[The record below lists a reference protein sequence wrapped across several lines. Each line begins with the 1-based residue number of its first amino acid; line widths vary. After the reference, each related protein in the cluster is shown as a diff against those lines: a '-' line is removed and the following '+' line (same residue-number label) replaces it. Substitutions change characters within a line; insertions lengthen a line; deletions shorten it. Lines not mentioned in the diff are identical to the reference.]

1 MISTSSTSST
11 PTTSSCRYA
20 AGQESSQT
28 SATKGKSSVA
38 QMKVDLD
45 NRLEG
50 LGDNASE
57 LRYQLAVLKNER
69 KLIKTQAHMREKEIT
84 YLEREKEKEHME
96 AEKIHRCQVE
106 SKQLDIQALQ
116 EETRV
121 LGLKL
126 ELAKL
131 QASNNASSSTT
142 PSSNH
147 SGPSP

>member
-11 PTTSSCRYA
+11 PTTSSHHYA
-20 AGQESSQT
+20 AGRESSQT
-28 SATKGKSSVA
+28 SAMKGKSLVA

-45 NRLEG
+45 NCLEG
-50 LGDNASE
+50 LGDNALE
-57 LRYQLAVLKNER
+57 LQYQLAILKNEQ
-69 KLIKTQAHMREKEIT
+69 KSIKTQAHMREKEIT
-84 YLEREKEKEHME
+84 YLEREKEKECME
-96 AEKIHRCQVE
+96 AEKIHHCQVE

-147 SGPSP
+147 SSPSP

>member
-1 MISTSSTSST
+1 M
-11 PTTSSCRYA
+11 
-20 AGQESSQT
+20 
-28 SATKGKSSVA
+28 KGKSSLA

-45 NRLEG
+45 NHLEG
-50 LGDNASE
+50 LGDNALE
-57 LRYQLAVLKNER
+57 LQYQLAILKNEW
-69 KLIKTQAHMREKEIT
+69 KLIKTQAHMHEKEIT
-84 YLEREKEKEHME
+84 YLEREKEKECME
-96 AEKIHRCQVE
+96 AEKIHHCQVE
-106 SKQLDIQALQ
+106 SKQLDIQVLQ

-131 QASNNASSSTT
+131 QASNNTSSSTT